1 MADFLFQVDGFCP
14 VCELPATFA
23 AKDPWLRD
31 HFLCQTCNAQ
41 PRERALFSV
50 LTQLRP
56 NWREL
61 AIHESSP
68 GTAASRRLAELEDT
82 LQVELFNRSN
92 RGTEPTPA
100 AFVLLNLARGVLKE
114 LDGIA
119 S

>member
-23 AKDPWLRD
+23 ARDPWLRD

-61 AIHESSP
+61 AIH
-68 GTAASRRLAELEDT
+68 
-82 LQVELFNRSN
+82 
-92 RGTEPTPA
+92 
-100 AFVLLNLARGVLKE
+100 
-114 LDGIA
+114 
-119 S
+119 